1 MLVAKVVQNNI
12 FTSIIVITDV
22 GSVELDLYF
31 ESLINPFRASPTDFD
46 IDFSWKEKDDVINYL
61 FKRFKNTVL
70 LTTYNTFKYKAV
82 MRYLAKVFEL
92 PI

>member
-1 MLVAKVVQNNI
+1 MVQNNI

-31 ESLINPFRASPTDFD
+31 ERLINPFRASQTDFD

-82 MRYLAKVFEL
+82 MRYLAKVFGL